1 MFRSEPMQKVR
12 IIALSGARYP
22 VVSELHKLGVI
33 DLRKSDLPISD
44 DVPPENYTQISEMLI
59 KVQGALDIISAGKK
73 IQKETRPGKL
83 IGVQHIDDKFKELE
97 AKIQKAYDLRDQI
110 QSLTEDNKALAN
122 AGEIAGYFG
131 DIKIDLGSL
140 DSNVISFMAMVAP
153 DSEIPKLREHHRKV
167 GKNSEIT
174 IRKVGKNRSLI
185 FAAYKKGDEAVEET
199 LKSLNG
205 EELDLHARYLDSTP
219 QKILKCVSEKKAENA
234 TSMLKAKSELDKL
247 GEANRHAFMVLKESL
262 AVELARAEVSS
273 TFKKTEMTFA
283 MEGWIPKKRIGELKS
298 LLHSTTGN
306 RFVLEMVKTDELA
319 PTLVNRPGFLKPFDY
334 LMEFFSMP
342 RSDELD
348 PTWIFII
355 SFPIFYGIMVSDV
368 GYGIASFILSQIII
382 MKTDPEGLMCNTA
395 KIWRLS
401 AIPAI
406 IVGVITDQYFGFPLD
421 HIFAPSFTAVSWLGD
436 ITWIIVL
443 TIAFG
448 ILQVTLGF
456 TFGFVNEW
464 RHGHRKLAISKITSI
479 IGLLAGVVA
488 VAGVF
493 FHAVPTG
500 PSLYAAGLSIAG
512 IIATG
517 ALSGTEA
524 AEITNLITH
533 PLSYA
538 RLMGFGLG
546 SIIIAMLID
555 QAFTPH
561 LTFSVEGILLFI
573 GMGAIFVLLHFMN
586 MILSIFEGIVQ
597 AARLNFVE
605 FFSKFYK
612 GGGVKYKP
620 FSYKRVYA
628 EE

>member
-1 MFRSEPMQKVR
+1 MQRVR
-12 IIALSGARYP
+12 IIALGSDRYP
-22 VVSELHKLGVI
+22 VVSGLHKLGMI
-33 DLRKSDLPISD
+33 DLRKSDLQMSD
-44 DVPPENYTQISEMLI
+44 DVPPQNYTQLSEMLI
-59 KVQGALDIISAGKK
+59 KVQGALDILGGKAKPTHGKIIQISA
-73 IQKETRPGKL
+73 
-83 IGVQHIDDKFKELE
+83 IDARFKELE
-97 AKIQKAYDLRDQI
+97 DKIQRTYDLRDELQLI
-110 QSLTEDNKALAN
+110 SEDNKALLN
-122 AGEIAGYFG
+122 ADYVARCFGSTEIN
-131 DIKIDLGSL
+131 LGGLSSGVL
-140 DSNVISFMAMVAP
+140 SFMAVVT
-153 DSEIPKLREHHRKV
+153 DDRKLARFREQHGKS

-174 IRKVGKNRSLI
+174 INRIGKNSNLV
-185 FAAYKKGDEAVEET
+185 FAAYRKGDEQMEET
-199 LKSLNG
+199 LKGLG
-205 EELDLHARYLDSTP
+205 EELDLHAKYLDSTP
-219 QKILKCVSEKKAENA
+219 SSILKSVSAKRAENI
-234 TSMLKAKSELDKL
+234 SMEGKAKKELEKL
-247 GEANRHAFMVLKESL
+247 GVAEHNSFSVLRESL
-262 AVELARAEVSS
+262 AIELARAEASS
-273 TFKKTEMTFA
+273 SFKRTEKTIA
-283 MEGWIPKKRIGELKS
+283 IEGWIPKKRVGELKS
-298 LLHSTTGN
+298 FLHKATNN
-306 RFVLEMVKTDELA
+306 RFVLEETKSEELA

-342 RSDELD
+342 RSDEID

-406 IVGVITDQYFGFPLD
+406 IVGVLTDQYFGFPLD
-421 HIFAPSFTAVSWLGD
+421 KAFASGFQPVSWLGD
-436 ITWIIVL
+436 ITWIIIL

-448 ILQVTLGF
+448 ILQVCLGF
-456 TFGFVNEW
+456 VFGFINEW
-464 RHGHRKLAISKITSI
+464 RHGHKKLAISKITSI
-479 IGLLAGVVA
+479 IGLLAGTVA
-488 VAGVF
+488 VAGLF
-493 FHAVPTG
+493 FHALGTG
-500 PSLYAAGLSIAG
+500 ISIDAAGVAIGA
-512 IIATG
+512 IIVTAP
-517 ALSGTEA
+517 LSGIEA

-555 QAFTPH
+555 QAFTPNIH
-561 LTFSVEGILLFI
+561 NGILLFVVY
-573 GMGAIFVLLHFMN
+573 GAIFMLLHFMN

-612 GGGVKYKP
+612 GGGVKYRP